1 MRNVKVSIVVP
12 IYNVEKYL
20 DRCMTSLL
28 GQTLQDIEIIMV
40 DDESPDCCPEICD
53 SYASK
58 DYRVKVIH
66 KKNGG
71 LGYAR
76 NSGLD
81 VAEGEFVAFIDSDD
95 FVELD
100 MMERLYKEVSENNL
114 DAIYTEFNTED
125 YPGIESPDYGHH
137 VFNSK
142 LDIDKLRLDI
152 VGSEP
157 SFKSCSKF
165 QSSACKGLYSLDI
178 IKKYGV
184 RFYSERE
191 YISEDML
198 FNLDFLKYAN
208 KVETVTWRLYHY
220 CLNGASLTH
229 LYRKDRWQ
237 KQQMMIEV
245 IRQRVDSFFDKSE
258 LELRLSRTLL
268 AYSKIAITQEMYT
281 KSSCFT
287 KIEAIQNIF
296 AAPILQSVLVNY
308 PISKLPLKWRIY
320 GYIVK
325 FKLSKFAYL
334 LFGGKKR

>member
-1 MRNVKVSIVVP
+1 MSKVKVSIVVP

-71 LGYAR
+71 AGYAR

-100 MMERLYKEVSENNL
+100 MMERLYKEVSENHL

-125 YPGIESPDYGHH
+125 YPGIDSPDYGHH

-142 LDIDKLRLDI
+142 RDIDKLRLDI

-165 QSSACKGLYSLDI
+165 QSSASKGLYSLDI

-198 FNLDFLKYAN
+198 FNLDFLQYADR
-208 KVETVTWRLYHY
+208 VETKSWRFYHY
-220 CLNGASLTH
+220 CLNGDSLSH
-229 LYRKDRWQ
+229 SYRADRWEKLQ
-237 KQQMMIEV
+237 SMIAV
-245 IRQRVDSFFDKSE
+245 IESRAESFLDKNG
-258 LELRLSRTLL
+258 LELRLTRTFL
-268 AYSKIAITQEMYT
+268 AYSKIAISQEMVRDV
-281 KSSCFT
+281 SVGE
-287 KIEAIQNIF
+287 KIRAIRSVISTTF
-296 AAPILQSVLVNY
+296 LQAKLQKY
-308 PISKLPLKWRIY
+308 PIAALPIRWRVY
-320 GYIVK
+320 GYIVRY
-325 FKLSKFAYL
+325 KLSL
-334 LFGGKKR
+334 LAFLLLR

>member
-1 MRNVKVSIVVP
+1 MRNVKVSIIVP

-40 DDESPDCCPEICD
+40 DDESPDCCPKICD

-58 DYRVKVIH
+58 DNRVKVIH

-100 MMERLYKEVSENNL
+100 MMERLYKELSENHL

-137 VFNSK
+137 IFNSK
-142 LDIDKLRLDI
+142 RDIEKLRLDI

-178 IKKYGV
+178 IKKHGV
-184 RFYSERE
+184 KFYSERE

-208 KVETVTWRLYHY
+208 KVETVTWRFYHY
-220 CLNGASLTH
+220 CLNGASLSHT
-229 LYRKDRWQ
+229 YRKDRWN
-237 KQQMMIEV
+237 KQLSLLKHLASRANEFTNVYDFQ
-245 IRQRVDSFFDKSE
+245 
-258 LELRLSRTLL
+258 LRIGKTAL
-268 AYSKIAITQEMYT
+268 AYSKIAIAQEIKRKAT
-281 KSSCFT
+281 LT
-287 KIEAIQNIF
+287 NKI
-296 AAPILQSVLVNY
+296 QSIKTIITTTEFLSLLMDY
-308 PISKLPLKWRIY
+308 PIYSLPLKWRVYAILVRFRFSFL
-320 GYIVK
+320 I
-325 FKLSKFAYL
+325 YL
-334 LFGGKKR
+334 LLR